1 MWFWVSIFSLPTE
14 TFTMYCFNVS
24 IGHHFIYSY
33 SPLKPKLVSSE
44 LWLRV
49 DVQYL
54 HNLHTLKRQE
64 WKSSFLFLEK
74 YGNGLYVWNQ
84 TGWTTNLGHS
94 RNVQQQKHR
103 SLIIFAFYLLSS
115 FFSARCI
122 VKQAVPLSPA
132 ALQSFGTPC
141 RGRWL
146 VPPHPPLWLA

>member
-24 IGHHFIYSY
+24 TWRHFIYSD

-54 HNLHTLKRQE
+54 HNLHTVIRQA

-94 RNVQQQKHR
+94 RNVQQQKRR
-103 SLIIFAFYLLSS
+103 SLIMFAFYLLSS
-115 FFSARCI
+115 FFLLCALLHRPYLWVQQHSSLSARHVGAGDWC
-122 VKQAVPLSPA
+122 
-132 ALQSFGTPC
+132 
-141 RGRWL
+141 
-146 VPPHPPLWLA
+146 PPTLHYG